1 MRSALIALSIM
12 AAWSGL
18 LAAHNAC
25 AMITNKCLKEI
36 YRETV
41 KIMKPVRGSERAASK
56 TPKGKKTGEKPNKP
70 GIKTRQRRVSQEE
83 PQPGTSSQIPQPKP
97 QKKKKGGTVA
107 GPRKLKGQEKW
118 KPLTKS
124 SITALDN
131 ILGLSILSVLA
142 GRRTNKEESQEH
154 LNIVKNRFLSKLAQL
169 SVPIQKQEM
178 MIHSSRQHQEETRK
192 SAVGKKILNKLVA
205 ELGAVV
211 GSLKQLEKERDSLEN
226 QCFNLRQLLEQQ
238 EESDQQILQLSEQG
252 VLRLPPV
259 PQRKDRPLQEQ
270 MVCLVHSTHS
280 VTTARCLA
288 KTLQTSGPVQDAQ
301 TLLERAYRHA
311 DRLIT
316 PPTAVSQ

>member
-41 KIMKPVRGSERAASK
+41 KIMKPVRGSERASSK
-56 TPKGKKTGEKPNKP
+56 APKGKKTGEKPNKP

-107 GPRKLKGQEKW
+107 SPRKLKGQEKW

-142 GRRTNKEESQEH
+142 GRRTNKEESQKH

-169 SVPIQKQEM
+169 SVPIQKQEIM
-178 MIHSSRQHQEETRK
+178 SHSSRQHQEETRK

-211 GSLKQLEKERDSLEN
+211 GSLEQLEKERDSLEH
-226 QCFNLRQLLEQQ
+226 QCFNLRQQLEQQ
-238 EESDQQILQLSEQG
+238 EESNQQILQLSEQG

-270 MVCLVHSTHS
+270 MVCLVHSRHS
-280 VTTARCLA
+280 VTTARRLA

>member
-1 MRSALIALSIM
+1 M
-12 AAWSGL
+12 
-18 LAAHNAC
+18 
-25 AMITNKCLKEI
+25 
-36 YRETV
+36 
-41 KIMKPVRGSERAASK
+41 MKPVRGSHRVPSRA
-56 TPKGKKTGEKPNKP
+56 PEGKKTGDKTNQPAIN
-70 GIKTRQRRVSQEE
+70 TRQRRVSQEE
-83 PQPGTSSQIPQPKP
+83 PQPGTSSQVPLPKP

-118 KPLTKS
+118 KPLTRS

-142 GRRTNKEESQEH
+142 GRRTKKDESQKH
-154 LNIVKNRFLSKLAQL
+154 LNVVKNRFLSKLAQL
-169 SVPIQKQEM
+169 SVPIQKQEVTS
-178 MIHSSRQHQEETRK
+178 HSSRQHQEETRK
-192 SAVGKKILNKLVA
+192 SAVGKKILDKLVV

-211 GSLKQLEKERDSLEN
+211 GSLEQLEKERDSLEH
-226 QCFNLRQLLEQQ
+226 QCFNLRQQLEHQ
-238 EESDQQILQLSEQG
+238 EESNQQILQLSEQG

-270 MVCLVHSTHS
+270 MVSLFRSGHAVAA
-280 VTTARCLA
+280 ARRLA

-311 DRLIT
+311 DHLNT

>member
-41 KIMKPVRGSERAASK
+41 KIMKPVRGSERASSK
-56 TPKGKKTGEKPNKP
+56 APKGKKTGEKPNKP

-107 GPRKLKGQEKW
+107 SPRKLKGQEKW

-142 GRRTNKEESQEH
+142 GRRTNKEESQKH

-169 SVPIQKQEM
+169 SVPIQKQEIM
-178 MIHSSRQHQEETRK
+178 SHSSRQHQEETRK

-211 GSLKQLEKERDSLEN
+211 GSLEQLEKECVCGGL
-226 QCFNLRQLLEQQ
+226 
-238 EESDQQILQLSEQG
+238 ILQLSEQG

-270 MVCLVHSTHS
+270 MVCLVHSRHS
-280 VTTARCLA
+280 VTTARRLA

>member
-25 AMITNKCLKEI
+25 AMITNKRLKEV
-36 YRETV
+36 YRGTV
-41 KIMKPVRGSERAASK
+41 KIMKPVRGSERASSK
-56 TPKGKKTGEKPNKP
+56 APKGKKTGEKPNKP
-70 GIKTRQRRVSQEE
+70 GIKTRQRRVSREE

-97 QKKKKGGTVA
+97 QKKKKKKGGTVA
-107 GPRKLKGQEKW
+107 SPRKLKGQEKW
-118 KPLTKS
+118 KPLTKA

-142 GRRTNKEESQEH
+142 GRRTNKEESQKH

-178 MIHSSRQHQEETRK
+178 MSHSSRQHQEETRK

-205 ELGAVV
+205 EVGAVV
-211 GSLKQLEKERDSLEN
+211 GSLEQLEKDRDSLEH

-238 EESDQQILQLSEQG
+238 EESNQQILQLSEQG

-270 MVCLVHSTHS
+270 MVCLVH
-280 VTTARCLA
+280 
-288 KTLQTSGPVQDAQ
+288 
-301 TLLERAYRHA
+301 
-311 DRLIT
+311 
-316 PPTAVSQ
+316 

>member
-1 MRSALIALSIM
+1 
-12 AAWSGL
+12 
-18 LAAHNAC
+18 
-25 AMITNKCLKEI
+25 
-36 YRETV
+36 
-41 KIMKPVRGSERAASK
+41 MKPVRGSERAASK

-192 SAVGKKILNKLVA
+192 SAVGEKILNKLVVRHWKGGVCVFQYLCVWLSRLMLLLCVQA

-238 EESDQQILQLSEQG
+238 EESNQ
-252 VLRLPPV
+252 
-259 PQRKDRPLQEQ
+259 QEQ
-270 MVCLVHSTHS
+270 MVCLVHSSHS

>member
-25 AMITNKCLKEI
+25 AMSTNKCLKEI
-36 YRETV
+36 HRETV
-41 KIMKPVRGSERAASK
+41 KMMKPVRGSERASSK
-56 TPKGKKTGEKPNKP
+56 APKGKKTGEKPNKP
-70 GIKTRQRRVSQEE
+70 GIKTRQRRGSQEE

-97 QKKKKGGTVA
+97 QKKKKKGGTVA
-107 GPRKLKGQEKW
+107 SPRKLKGQEKW
-118 KPLTKS
+118 KPLTKA

-142 GRRTNKEESQEH
+142 GRRTNKEESQKH

-178 MIHSSRQHQEETRK
+178 SHSSRQHQEETRK

-205 ELGAVV
+205 QLGAVV
-211 GSLKQLEKERDSLEN
+211 GSLEQLEKERDSLEH

-238 EESDQQILQLSEQG
+238 EERNQQILQLSEQG

-270 MVCLVHSTHS
+270 MVCLVRSGHS
-280 VTTARCLA
+280 VTTARRLA

>member
-25 AMITNKCLKEI
+25 AMITNKRLKEV
-36 YRETV
+36 YRGTV
-41 KIMKPVRGSERAASK
+41 KIMKPVRGSERASSK
-56 TPKGKKTGEKPNKP
+56 APKGKKTGEKPNKP
-70 GIKTRQRRVSQEE
+70 GIKTRQRRVSREE

-97 QKKKKGGTVA
+97 QKKKKKKGGTVA
-107 GPRKLKGQEKW
+107 SPRKLKGQEKW
-118 KPLTKS
+118 KPLTKA

-142 GRRTNKEESQEH
+142 GRRTNKEESQKH

-178 MIHSSRQHQEETRK
+178 MSHSSRQHQEETRK
-192 SAVGKKILNKLVA
+192 SAVGKKILNKLV
-205 ELGAVV
+205 
-211 GSLKQLEKERDSLEN
+211 
-226 QCFNLRQLLEQQ
+226 
-238 EESDQQILQLSEQG
+238 ILQLSEQG

-270 MVCLVHSTHS
+270 MVCLVHSRHS
-280 VTTARCLA
+280 VTTARRLA
-288 KTLQTSGPVQDAQ
+288 KILQTSGPVQDAQ

-311 DRLIT
+311 DRLVT

>member
-1 MRSALIALSIM
+1 FICNPLSVSPSVLPFSLRPSSLPFSLRPSFLPPSFLSPFLPPSFLSLFLPPSFLSLFLPPSFLSLFLPPSFLSLFLPPSFLSLFLPPSFLSLFLPPSFLSLFLPPSFLSPFLAPSVLPLSFPRSL
-12 AAWSGL
+12 
-18 LAAHNAC
+18 
-25 AMITNKCLKEI
+25 
-36 YRETV
+36 R
-41 KIMKPVRGSERAASK
+41 
-56 TPKGKKTGEKPNKP
+56 
-70 GIKTRQRRVSQEE
+70 
-83 PQPGTSSQIPQPKP
+83 
-97 QKKKKGGTVA
+97 
-107 GPRKLKGQEKW
+107 
-118 KPLTKS
+118 
-124 SITALDN
+124 
-131 ILGLSILSVLA
+131 SVLA

-192 SAVGKKILNKLVA
+192 SAVGEKILNKLVA

-238 EESDQQILQLSEQG
+238 EESNQQILQLSEQG

-270 MVCLVHSTHS
+270 MVCLVHSSHS

>member
-41 KIMKPVRGSERAASK
+41 EIMKPVRGSERASSK
-56 TPKGKKTGEKPNKP
+56 APKGKKTGEKPNKP

-107 GPRKLKGQEKW
+107 SPRKLKGQEKW
-118 KPLTKS
+118 KPLTKP

-142 GRRTNKEESQEH
+142 GRRTNKEESQKH
-154 LNIVKNRFLSKLAQL
+154 LNMVKNRFLSKLAQL

-178 MIHSSRQHQEETRK
+178 MSHSSRQHQEETRK
-192 SAVGKKILNKLVA
+192 SAVGKKILTKLVA
-205 ELGAVV
+205 DLGAVV
-211 GSLKQLEKERDSLEN
+211 GSLEQLEKERDSLEH
-226 QCFNLRQLLEQQ
+226 QCFNLRQQLEQQ
-238 EESDQQILQLSEQG
+238 EESNQQILQLSEQG

-270 MVCLVHSTHS
+270 MLCLVHSRHS
-280 VTTARCLA
+280 VTTARRLA